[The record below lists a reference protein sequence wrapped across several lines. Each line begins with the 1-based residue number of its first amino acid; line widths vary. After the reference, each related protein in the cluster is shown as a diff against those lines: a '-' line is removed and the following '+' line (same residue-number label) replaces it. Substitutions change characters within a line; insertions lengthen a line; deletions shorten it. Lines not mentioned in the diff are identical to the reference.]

1 MQHLHLYRRILA
13 HAAWQTSREP
23 LSLPHAKWLLHSD
36 SLTEKLQ
43 RICDCFQVEVIDE
56 GWQAVEF
63 DGTCAKQWVREVW
76 LKCGERD
83 WIFAQTIL
91 PEQTIAN
98 VAQTVPELGNRPIG
112 LWLFPQRPERQSLEW
127 RQDSETGLYARRS
140 KLLLKGY
147 PIEIKELF
155 LTDFPFEK

>member
-1 MQHLHLYRRILA
+1 MALA
-13 HAAWQTSREP
+13 E
-23 LSLPHAKWLLHSD
+23 WLLHSD

-43 RICDCFQVEVIDE
+43 RICDRFQVEVVGE

-63 DGTCAKQWVREVW
+63 DGNCAKQWVREVW
-76 LKCGERD
+76 LNCGERH

-98 VAQTVPELGNRPIG
+98 VAQAVPDLGNRPIG

-127 RQDSETGLYARRS
+127 RQDGETGLYARRS